1 MAAAAMAG
9 NRRRAASL
17 LVAGVVGALVSCSM
31 MGRSF
36 TLTGPSAA
44 VSSRTAASTST
55 SSGRSISVGLGPK
68 PAGLAEQYII
78 PPEERPGKNYR
89 ISVLTPRGWENF
101 DCNENMFILDCADE
115 AGVNLPSHEASKT
128 GAAPES
134 VARIMS
140 GKINRV
146 HDRVQSFLGLKW
158 LKQGYIMLDVAMPKS
173 DMKIRSHQRI
183 GLEAKTFGFKGLA
196 YNTNSY
202 RKHSL
207 EK

>member
-1 MAAAAMAG
+1 MAVASLAG
-9 NRRRAASL
+9 NRRR
-17 LVAGVVGALVSCSM
+17 GALLLTAAVVATMLGCSTWA
-31 MGRSF
+31 RSF
-36 TLTGPSAA
+36 ALAGPSAA
-44 VSSRTAASTST
+44 TSAGFTASTT
-55 SSGRSISVGLGPK
+55 ASGRRSVSVGLGPK
-68 PAGLAEQYII
+68 PAGMTEQYII
-78 PPEERPGKNYR
+78 PPEERPGKHYR